1 MTYSHGMPAWEPDA
15 GFALQDLTA
24 FLVTTQLS
32 CRWGQHGGKLV
43 LRIKNVHYPH
53 TENLPEV
60 LGGFMSDSLH
70 VGTAPLLS
78 HWLQFSQGD
87 ECLHELPG
95 VTSPDIHRL
104 RCHIP
109 SNTPP
114 QRQSGRRFAFIF
126 PGIWKCNS
134 FSSIL
139 CSHSGL
145 YLPCVEAEK
154 RISRVALPVD
164 LGRKNRSQKG
174 CFEDCADSGNNSIDF
189 MPKVR

>member
-43 LRIKNVHYPH
+43 LRIKNVHYPY

-109 SNTPP
+109 SNTPHK
-114 QRQSGRRFAFIF
+114 GRVE
-126 PGIWKCNS
+126 GGLLSS
-134 FSSIL
+134 FL
-139 CSHSGL
+139 
-145 YLPCVEAEK
+145 A
-154 RISRVALPVD
+154 
-164 LGRKNRSQKG
+164 
-174 CFEDCADSGNNSIDF
+174 SGNVTASLRSCALIQACTF
-189 MPKVR
+189 HVWRQKKGSQEWLFQST